1 MAIVNAERLRPDVL
15 ITALASRLADLQNS
29 RIEGDSDASIS
40 APTTAPDAG
49 RRALVAG
56 FLLSSLE
63 GRIET
68 SGTGFVPINLLHDQL
83 TNCIPNLSIEELRFV
98 ARFLDVDREI
108 RYQEISEGSVEER
121 VTRGWSRLI
130 RYQARFDRV
139 KLTDAG
145 RLWIRVLRHRE
156 HWLFEDKEIEKLLV
170 SIRSG
175 LFEQIPPIASETV
188 TSIRLFSETLTSI
201 IESPSFDEL
210 VRQYAERR
218 EYFSG
223 VIERCHVSVVL
234 ALELLQTEAI
244 AEAHERWQQLHNA
257 EAISV
262 SRLYEYVSRVHRA
275 TESLRRSWAALLDMV
290 LQDRRPMIGI
300 LRFDA
305 AIDRY
310 IADPPIE
317 AVDRILLD
325 GIAGWGNG
333 APLFASSDII
343 GTLPAG
349 IEPETP
355 SGPSFDCDMSPAR
368 RQIRSWLAA
377 NRTVLLQT
385 LNDGA
390 PKRIFDLFDAGVAPS
405 LSTLAA
411 AFGVYVIADPL
422 GGRHR
427 IMVEQQGHELL
438 DRTLDGHRVRASDV
452 TIRLAGKTIEASA

>member
-1 MAIVNAERLRPDVL
+1 MAIVNADRLRPDVL
-15 ITALASRLADLQNS
+15 VTALASRLADLQNS
-29 RIEGDSDASIS
+29 RIESDTDAPIS
-40 APTTAPDAG
+40 PPTTAPDAG
-49 RRALVAG
+49 RRCLVAG
-56 FLLSSLE
+56 HLLAALE

-68 SGTGFVPINLLHDQL
+68 GGTGFVPLNVLYDQL
-83 TNCIPNLSIEELRFV
+83 ANSIPNLNIEELRFV

-108 RYQEISEGSVEER
+108 RYQEISEGSAEER
-121 VTRGWSRLI
+121 VTRGWSRLV

-175 LFEQIPPIASETV
+175 LFEQIPPIATETV

-210 VRQYAERR
+210 VRQYVERR

-223 VIERCHVSVVL
+223 VIERCHVSAL
-234 ALELLQTEAI
+234 SALELLQTDAI
-244 AEAHERWQQLHNA
+244 AEAHDHWQLLHSA
-257 EAISV
+257 EVV
-262 SRLYEYVSRVHRA
+262 SLPRLYEHVSRVHRA

-300 LRFDA
+300 LRFDV

-310 IADPPIE
+310 IADPPTE
-317 AVDRILLD
+317 EVDRILLD
-325 GIAGWGNG
+325 GIAGWGSG
-333 APLFASSDII
+333 VPLFTGPDIV
-343 GTLPAG
+343 GTLAAG

-355 SGPSFDCDMSPAR
+355 TGPSFDCDVSPAR
-368 RQIRSWLAA
+368 RQIRSWLAT
-377 NRTVLLQT
+377 NRAVLLQA
-385 LNDGA
+385 LHDGT
-390 PKRIFDLFDAGVAPS
+390 PKRIFDLFDAGIAPS

-411 AFGVYVIADPL
+411 AFGVYVISDPL

-427 IMVEQQGHELL
+427 IVVEQQGHKLL
-438 DRTLDGHRVRASDV
+438 DRTLDGHRIRATDV
-452 TIRLAGKTIEASA
+452 TIRLAAKTTEASE